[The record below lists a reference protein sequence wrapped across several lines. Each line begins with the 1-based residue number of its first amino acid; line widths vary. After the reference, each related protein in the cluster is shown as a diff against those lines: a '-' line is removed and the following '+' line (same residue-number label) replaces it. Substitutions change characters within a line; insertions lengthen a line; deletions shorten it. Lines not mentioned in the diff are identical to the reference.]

1 MEGSQVSVWAQAPPL
16 SGVVFHN
23 VARSYIPDTRVECH
37 YTLTERH
44 RWAARDWIGIFRVG
58 WSSVRDYHTFVWSL
72 APDNYEEGQAA
83 NCCVQFQASYLPKAS
98 ADPFQFCYVSG
109 GGEVSARS
117 PPFTFRTPTPL
128 EELVTVEGG
137 EWESGD
143 DMLVVIPRAEML
155 QSRLE
160 ACLQERAGLLAER
173 EESERQKDALTE
185 RMREQERGV
194 ERAEE
199 EKRRLQ
205 QQYEEVMRE
214 KEEVTSERD
223 ALICQRAENQERI
236 IELEEDMKIINR
248 KVLERETELD
258 RMKDRVKKLSFQHEQ
273 LSKQFS
279 EEKEEKERLQL
290 KLRSSELEL
299 RRLAA
304 DFQTLRS
311 SLAERDTQALQL
323 RDEIS
328 KLQSKLST
336 ALENKEHTVL
346 LREQLRCSQDQL
358 SASQQKAELLGAEL
372 GSAAAMRD
380 RTMSELHKARLE
392 GAELS
397 IQLAQG
403 TLTWKEDRA
412 QWLKERI
419 ALLQSSEMQKEKLV
433 RLEGEVLTLEEGL
446 QEERMQR
453 EKLEVELGRERD
465 CNRVQLGET
474 VRELKELKST
484 LRISQKEKEQLLA
497 EKQELLQY
505 MQKLE
510 QRLDSVADS
519 KWKDAVS
526 ETPSRPDSPLS
537 DSEDESPED
546 MRPPRERSAYS
557 LCDNTA
563 VTTETPGFQ
572 TPPPS
577 PRQPARGG
585 VVISQPAPIASHLPA
600 GSTETDSSDS
610 EDDEDEQEE
619 LSALSV
625 TSSGDETSLLLPE
638 LEHALQ
644 HTAHCTASP
653 RLSSAAQ
660 WKECPICSERFPLE
674 FHKEALQQHV
684 DSHFYYSLPHEP
696 FTFQ

>member
-1 MEGSQVSVWAQAPPL
+1 MDLGVKAVRRVERRACLIDMEGSQVSVWAQAPPL

-37 YTLTERH
+37 YTLTARH
-44 RWAARDWIGIFRVG
+44 RWAARDWIGIFKVG

-83 NCCVQFQASYLPKAS
+83 NCSVQFQASYLPKAS
-98 ADPFQFCYVSG
+98 ADPFQFCYVSS

-128 EELVTVEGG
+128 EELVAVEGG
-137 EWESGD
+137 EWENGD

-185 RMREQERGV
+185 RVRERERGV

-273 LSKQFS
+273 LSKQLR
-279 EEKEEKERLQL
+279 EEEEEKERLQL

-336 ALENKEHTVL
+336 ALENKEYTVL

-392 GAELS
+392 GAELN

-403 TLTWKEDRA
+403 TLAWKEDRA

-419 ALLQSSEMQKEKLV
+419 ALLQSSE
-433 RLEGEVLTLEEGL
+433 
-446 QEERMQR
+446 
-453 EKLEVELGRERD
+453 
-465 CNRVQLGET
+465 VQLGET

-510 QRLDSVADS
+510 QRLDSVANS

-526 ETPSRPDSPLS
+526 ETPSRPDSPLLN
-537 DSEDESPED
+537 SEDESPED

-563 VTTETPGFQ
+563 VATETPGFQ

-585 VVISQPAPIASHLPA
+585 VVISQPAPIASHLPV
-600 GSTETDSSDS
+600 GGTETDSSDS

-619 LSALSV
+619 PSALSV
-625 TSSGDETSLLLPE
+625 TSSGDETSPLLPE

-644 HTAHCTASP
+644 HTAPCPA
-653 RLSSAAQ
+653 RQSSSAQ

>member
-1 MEGSQVSVWAQAPPL
+1 MDLGVKAVRRVERRACLIDMEGSQVSVWAQAPPL

-37 YTLTERH
+37 YTLTARH
-44 RWAARDWIGIFRVG
+44 RWAARDWIGIFKVG

-83 NCCVQFQASYLPKAS
+83 NCSVQFQASYLPKAS

-128 EELVTVEGG
+128 EELVAVEGG
-137 EWESGD
+137 EWENGD
-143 DMLVVIPRAEML
+143 DMLVIIPRAEML
-155 QSRLE
+155 QSHLE

-185 RMREQERGV
+185 RMREWERGV

-273 LSKQFS
+273 LSKQLQ
-279 EEKEEKERLQL
+279 EEEEEKERLQ
-290 KLRSSELEL
+290 EY
-299 RRLAA
+299 
-304 DFQTLRS
+304 
-311 SLAERDTQALQL
+311 
-323 RDEIS
+323 
-328 KLQSKLST
+328 
-336 ALENKEHTVL
+336 TVL

-392 GAELS
+392 GAELN

-403 TLTWKEDRA
+403 TLAWKEDRA

-537 DSEDESPED
+537 NSEDESPED

-563 VTTETPGFQ
+563 VATETPGFQ

-585 VVISQPAPIASHLPA
+585 VVISQPAPIASHLPV
-600 GSTETDSSDS
+600 GGTETDSSDS

-619 LSALSV
+619 PSALSV
-625 TSSGDETSLLLPE
+625 TSSGDETSPLLPE

-644 HTAHCTASP
+644 HTAPCPA
-653 RLSSAAQ
+653 RQSSSAQ